1 MEDWLTHVDTLFNQT
16 TVDVSGKKTKYISF
30 EEVLRKERRSAA
42 SREQKEIMVS
52 PWLIGCTLW

>member
-1 MEDWLTHVDTLFNQT
+1 MFQ
-16 TVDVSGKKTKYISF
+16 GKKTQYISF